1 MTNLP
6 PRSLITRLGIPP
18 TLAWGY
24 LGLLLFMI
32 GDGVESGYLSPYLID
47 QGISESRVALLFT
60 VYGVA
65 AAIAAWLSGVLSDL
79 WGPRRVMWAGLGIWG
94 VFQLLFLVAA
104 LPATSYPLMMLGYG
118 LRGLGYPLFA
128 YGFLVWIAGVAP
140 RARLSTA
147 MGWFWFA
154 FTGGLPTLGSLVASG
169 LIPHIGAY
177 ATLWAALVLVA
188 AGGLIALLLVRDGRG
203 DKWPRA
209 GGEGQQSDGEGPLA
223 TLLGSVTILWR
234 NPRVGIGSLVR
245 VINTASQFGF
255 FVIMPIHFTKT
266 VGFSLTQWL
275 HLLSAMFATNIFAN
289 LLCGVI
295 GDRLG
300 WRHTIAWVGG
310 AGCTL
315 STLLLFYVPEAA
327 GANFPL
333 ALAVAAFYG
342 ATLAGYV
349 PVSALMPSL
358 EPKHKGQ
365 ALAALNLGAGASTFV
380 GPAVVAAF
388 VGPLGVEGVVWIF
401 AGMYAVSTVLALFLK
416 LPDDAGRAADAAAP
430 ADADAAGA
438 DGRPGTTSTA
448 SAPA

>member
-1 MTNLP
+1 MKNTS

-32 GDGVESGYLSPYLID
+32 GDGVESGYLSPYLSD
-47 QGISESRVALLFT
+47 EGVSDSRVALLFT

-79 WGPRRVMWAGLGIWG
+79 WGPRRVMWVGLGIWA
-94 VFQLLFLVAA
+94 VFQLLFLTAA
-104 LPATSYPLMMLGYG
+104 IPMDSYPLMMLGYG

-140 RARLSTA
+140 RARLGTA

-188 AGGLIALLLVRDGRG
+188 AGGLIALLLVRDDRG
-203 DKWPRA
+203 GKRQRA
-209 GGEGQQSDGEGPLA
+209 EDEGPLA

-234 NPRVGIGSLVR
+234 NPRVGVGSFVR

-255 FVIMPIHFTKT
+255 FVIMPLHFTRT
-266 VGFSLTQWL
+266 VGFTLTEWL

-289 LLCGVI
+289 LLFGVV
-295 GDRLG
+295 GDRFG
-300 WRHTIAWVGG
+300 WRRTIGWFGG

-315 STLLLFYVPEAA
+315 STLLLFYVPNAA

-333 ALAVAAFYG
+333 ALVVAAFYG

-349 PVSALMPSL
+349 PLSALVPSL
-358 EPKHKGQ
+358 EPRHKGQ

-388 VGPLGVEGVVWIF
+388 AGPLGLEGVVWIF
-401 AGMYAVSTVLALFLK
+401 AGMYAVSTVLSFVLK
-416 LPDDAGRAADAAAP
+416 LPDESGT
-430 ADADAAGA
+430 ADADGTGVRSGDARP
-438 DGRPGTTSTA
+438 DGDPAPA

>member
-1 MTNLP
+1 MTNSP

-47 QGISESRVALLFT
+47 QHLSESRVALLFT
-60 VYGVA
+60 VYGIA
-65 AAIAAWLSGVLSDL
+65 AGIAAWLSGVLSDL

-94 VFQLLFLVAA
+94 VFQVLFLTAA
-104 LPATSYPLMMLGYG
+104 IPLTSYPLMMASYG

-140 RARLSTA
+140 RARLGTA

-169 LIPHIGAY
+169 LIPQIGAY

-188 AGGLIALLLVRDGRG
+188 AGGLIALLLVRDDHGGKR
-203 DKWPRA
+203 PRA
-209 GGEGQQSDGEGPLA
+209 EGEGPVA
-223 TLLGSVTILWR
+223 TLVGSVTILWR
-234 NPRVGIGSLVR
+234 NPRVGVGSVVR

-266 VGFSLTQWL
+266 VGFTLTEWL

-289 LLCGVI
+289 LLFGVL
-295 GDRLG
+295 GDRFG
-300 WRHTIAWVGG
+300 WRRTIAWFGG
-310 AGCTL
+310 AGCTV
-315 STLLLFYVPEAA
+315 STLLLFYVPHAV
-327 GANFPL
+327 GANFSL
-333 ALAVAAFYG
+333 ALLVAAFYG

-349 PVSALMPSL
+349 PLSALVPTL
-358 EPKHKGQ
+358 EPKHQGQ

-388 VGPLGVEGVVWIF
+388 VGTLGVEGVVWIF
-401 AGMYAVSTVLALFLK
+401 AGMYAVSTVLAHFLT
-416 LPDDAGRAADAAAP
+416 LPEPSAKDTAGTADTAP
-430 ADADAAGA
+430 AA
-438 DGRPGTTSTA
+438 A

>member
-1 MTNLP
+1 MTNSP

-32 GDGVESGYLSPYLID
+32 GDGVESGYLSPYLAD
-47 QGISESRVALLFT
+47 QGIPEPRVALLFT
-60 VYGVA
+60 VYGIA
-65 AAIAAWLSGVLSDL
+65 AGLAAWLSGVLSEL

-94 VFQLLFLVAA
+94 VFQLLFLLAA
-104 LPATSYPLMMLGYG
+104 VPLTSYPMMMLAYG

-128 YGFLVWIAGVAP
+128 YGFLVWVAGVTP
-140 RARLSTA
+140 RARLGTA

-154 FTGGLPTLGSLVASG
+154 FTGGLPTLGSLVAGG
-169 LIPHIGAY
+169 LIPQIGSY
-177 ATLWAALVLVA
+177 ATLWAALALVA
-188 AGGLIALLLVRDGRG
+188 AGGLIALLLVRDDHGARPSRG
-203 DKWPRA
+203 V
-209 GGEGQQSDGEGPLA
+209 GEGPVA
-223 TLLGSVTILWR
+223 TLVGSVTILWR
-234 NPRVGIGSLVR
+234 NPRVGAGSVVR

-255 FVIMPIHFTKT
+255 FVIMPIHFTRT

-289 LLCGVI
+289 LLFGVV
-295 GDRLG
+295 GDRFG
-300 WRHTIAWVGG
+300 WRRTIAWFGG

-315 STLLLFYVPEAA
+315 STLLLFYVPHAA
-327 GANFPL
+327 GPDFPL
-333 ALAVAAFYG
+333 ALLVAAFYG

-349 PVSALMPSL
+349 PLSALVPTL
-358 EPKHKGQ
+358 EPKHQGQ

-401 AGMYAVSTVLALFLK
+401 AGMYAVSCVLAHFLK
-416 LPDDAGRAADAAAP
+416 LPDEPGAAKARGAAAERG
-430 ADADAAGA
+430 DAPEDSAAGA
-438 DGRPGTTSTA
+438 
-448 SAPA
+448 APSPA

>member
-47 QGISESRVALLFT
+47 EGISESRVALLFT
-60 VYGVA
+60 VYGIA

-79 WGPRRVMWAGLGIWG
+79 WGPRRVMWTGLGIWG
-94 VFQLLFLVAA
+94 VFQLVFLVAA
-104 LPATSYPLMMLGYG
+104 IPATSYPLMMLGYG

-169 LIPHIGAY
+169 LIPQIGAY
-177 ATLWAALVLVA
+177 ATLWAALALVLV
-188 AGGLIALLLVRDGRG
+188 GGLIALLLVRDERG
-203 DKWPRA
+203 AKRVPA
-209 GGEGQQSDGEGPLA
+209 EGEKPLA
-223 TLLGSVTILWR
+223 TLVGSVTILWR
-234 NPRVGIGSLVR
+234 NPRVGVGSLVR

-255 FVIMPIHFTKT
+255 FVIMPIHFTRT

-289 LLCGVI
+289 LLCGMI

-315 STLLLFYVPEAA
+315 STLLLFYVPDAA

-333 ALAVAAFYG
+333 ALVVAAFYG

-401 AGMYAVSTVLALFLK
+401 AGMYALSTVLALFLK
-416 LPDDAGRAADAAAP
+416 LPDDAGRGEEAA
-430 ADADAAGA
+430 AAGA
-438 DGRPGTTSTA
+438 RPGTASTA

>member
-1 MTNLP
+1 MTNP
-6 PRSLITRLGIPP
+6 PLLAPRALLARLGIPP

-47 QGISESRVALLFT
+47 RGIPESRVALLFT
-60 VYGVA
+60 VYGIA
-65 AAIAAWLSGVLSDL
+65 AGIAAWLSGVLSDL
-79 WGPRRVMWAGLGIWG
+79 WGPRRVMAAGLAIWAL
-94 VFQLLFLVAA
+94 FQLLFLTAA
-104 LPATSYPLMMLGYG
+104 LPLTSYPLMLLGYG

-140 RARLSTA
+140 RARLGTA

-169 LIPHIGAY
+169 LIPRIGAY
-177 ATLWAALVLVA
+177 ATLWAALALVA
-188 AGGLIALLLVRDGRG
+188 AGGLIALLLVRDEHGARR
-203 DKWPRA
+203 PRTA
-209 GGEGQQSDGEGPLA
+209 GEGPMA
-223 TLLGSVTILWR
+223 TLVGSITVLWR
-234 NPRVGIGSLVR
+234 NPRVGAGSLVR

-255 FVIMPIHFTKT
+255 FVILPVHFTKT
-266 VGFSLTQWL
+266 VGFTLTQWL

-289 LLCGVI
+289 LLFGVV
-295 GDRLG
+295 GDRIG
-300 WRHTIAWVGG
+300 WRRTIAWFGG

-315 STLLLFYVPEAA
+315 STLLLYYVPTAA
-327 GANFPL
+327 GPNFPL
-333 ALAVAAFYG
+333 ALLVAAFYG

-349 PVSALMPSL
+349 PISALMPSL
-358 EPKHKGQ
+358 EPRHKGQ

-401 AGMYAVSTVLALFLK
+401 AGMYAVSCALTLFLK
-416 LPDDAGRAADAAAP
+416 LPNGSEPAAADHDAAAP
-430 ADADAAGA
+430 H
-438 DGRPGTTSTA
+438 TTPA
-448 SAPA
+448 SA

>member
-1 MTNLP
+1 MKNSP

-32 GDGVESGYLSPYLID
+32 GDGVESGYLSPYLLD
-47 QGISESRVALLFT
+47 QGLSESRVALLFT

-65 AAIAAWLSGVLSDL
+65 AGIAAWLSGVLSDL
-79 WGPRRVMWAGLGIWG
+79 WGPRRVMWAGLGIWA
-94 VFQLLFLVAA
+94 VFQLLFLLAA
-104 LPATSYPLMMLGYG
+104 IPLTSYPLMMLAYG

-128 YGFLVWIAGVAP
+128 YGFLVWIASVAP
-140 RARLSTA
+140 RARLGTA

-154 FTGGLPTLGSLVASG
+154 FTGGLPTLGSLVAGG
-169 LIPHIGAY
+169 LIPHIGSY

-188 AGGLIALLLVRDGRG
+188 AGGLLALLLVRDDRG
-203 DKWPRA
+203 VRRA
-209 GGEGQQSDGEGPLA
+209 AGAGEGPMA
-223 TLLGSVTILWR
+223 TLVGSITILWR
-234 NPRVGIGSLVR
+234 NPRVGVGSVVR

-255 FVIMPIHFTKT
+255 FVILPIHFTRT
-266 VGFSLTQWL
+266 VGFGLTQWL

-289 LLCGVI
+289 LLFGVV

-300 WRHTIAWVGG
+300 WRRTIAWFGG

-315 STLLLFYVPEAA
+315 STLLLFYVPDAV

-333 ALAVAAFYG
+333 ALLVAAFYG

-349 PVSALMPSL
+349 PLSALVPTL
-358 EPKHKGQ
+358 EPKHRGQ

-380 GPAVVAAF
+380 GPAVVAVF

-401 AGMYAVSTVLALFLK
+401 AGMYAVSCLLAHFLK
-416 LPDDAGRAADAAAP
+416 LPAAP
-430 ADADAAGA
+430 GTADGAEAGA
-438 DGRPGTTSTA
+438 RRGDAPDGTASTA
-448 SAPA
+448 APSPA

>member
-1 MTNLP
+1 MKNPP

-32 GDGVESGYLSPYLID
+32 GDGVESGYLSPYLSD
-47 QGISESRVALLFT
+47 EGVSDSRVALLFT

-65 AAIAAWLSGVLSDL
+65 AAVAAWLSGVLSDL
-79 WGPRRVMWAGLGIWG
+79 WGPRRVMWAGLGIWAL
-94 VFQLLFLVAA
+94 FQLLFLTAA
-104 LPATSYPLMMLGYG
+104 IPMNSYPLMMLGYG

-140 RARLSTA
+140 LARLGTA

-177 ATLWAALVLVA
+177 ATLWAALALVA
-188 AGGLIALLLVRDGRG
+188 AGGLIALLLVRDDRG
-203 DKWPRA
+203 GKQPRSEDA
-209 GGEGQQSDGEGPLA
+209 GPLA

-234 NPRVGIGSLVR
+234 NPRVGVGSLVR

-255 FVIMPIHFTKT
+255 FVIMPLHFTRA
-266 VGFSLTQWL
+266 VGFTLTEWL

-289 LLCGVI
+289 LLFGVV

-300 WRHTIAWVGG
+300 WRRTIGWFGG

-315 STLLLFYVPEAA
+315 STLLLFYVPNAA

-333 ALAVAAFYG
+333 ALVVAAFYG

-349 PVSALMPSL
+349 PLSALVPSL
-358 EPKHKGQ
+358 EPRHKGQ

-388 VGPLGVEGVVWIF
+388 AGPLGLEGVVWIF
-401 AGMYAVSTVLALFLK
+401 AGMYAVSTVLSFVLK
-416 LPDDAGRAADAAAP
+416 LPDDPDP
-430 ADADAAGA
+430 ADADGTGA
-438 DGRPGTTSTA
+438 RSGDARPDGDPAPA

>member
-1 MTNLP
+1 MTNSP

-32 GDGVESGYLSPYLID
+32 GDGVESGYLSPYLLD
-47 QGISESRVALLFT
+47 QHLSESRVALLFT
-60 VYGVA
+60 VYGIA
-65 AAIAAWLSGVLSDL
+65 AGIAAWLSGVLSDL

-94 VFQLLFLVAA
+94 VFQILFLIAA
-104 LPATSYPLMMLGYG
+104 IPLTSYPLMMAGYG

-140 RARLSTA
+140 RARLGTA

-169 LIPHIGAY
+169 LIPQIGAY
-177 ATLWAALVLVA
+177 ATLWAALVLVV
-188 AGGLIALLLVRDGRG
+188 AGGLIALLLVRDEHGGRR
-203 DKWPRA
+203 PRA
-209 GGEGQQSDGEGPLA
+209 EGEGPVA
-223 TLLGSVTILWR
+223 TLVGSVTILWR
-234 NPRVGIGSLVR
+234 NPRVGVGSLVR

-255 FVIMPIHFTKT
+255 FVIMPIHFTRT
-266 VGFSLTQWL
+266 VGFTLTEWL

-289 LLCGVI
+289 LLFGVL
-295 GDRLG
+295 GDRFG
-300 WRHTIAWVGG
+300 WRRTIAWFGG

-315 STLLLFYVPEAA
+315 STLLLFYVPHAA

-333 ALAVAAFYG
+333 ALLVAAFYG

-349 PVSALMPSL
+349 PLSALVPTL
-358 EPKHKGQ
+358 EPKHQGQ

-388 VGPLGVEGVVWIF
+388 VGTLGVEGVVWIF
-401 AGMYAVSTVLALFLK
+401 AGMYAVSTVLAHFLT
-416 LPDDAGRAADAAAP
+416 LPEPGAKDPAGAADTAP
-430 ADADAAGA
+430 TA
-438 DGRPGTTSTA
+438 A

>member
-1 MTNLP
+1 MKNPLP
-6 PRSLITRLGIPP
+6 SPFPSPLPRPPIARAAVRLGIPP

-47 QGISESRVALLFT
+47 QGVPEPRVALLFT
-60 VYGVA
+60 VYGIA
-65 AAIAAWLSGVLSDL
+65 AGVAAWLSGVLSEL
-79 WGPRRVMWAGLGIWG
+79 WGPRRVMWTGLAIWG
-94 VFQLLFLVAA
+94 AFQAVFLAVAVP
-104 LPATSYPLMMLGYG
+104 LGSYPLMMLGYG

-188 AGGLIALLLVRDGRG
+188 VGGLIALLLVRDDRG
-203 DKWPRA
+203 GPRPRS
-209 GGEGQQSDGEGPLA
+209 EGDGPLA

-234 NPRVGIGSLVR
+234 NPRVGTGALVR
-245 VINTASQFGF
+245 TVNTASQFGF
-255 FVIMPIHFTKT
+255 FVILPVHFTRT

-275 HLLSAMFATNIFAN
+275 HLLSAMFATNIVAN
-289 LLCGVI
+289 LLCGMI
-295 GDRLG
+295 GDRFG
-300 WRHTIAWVGG
+300 WRRTIAWCGG
-310 AGCTL
+310 AGCTV
-315 STLLLFYVPEAA
+315 STLLLFYVPQAA
-327 GANFPL
+327 GAHFGL
-333 ALAVAAFYG
+333 ALVVAAFYG

-349 PVSALMPSL
+349 PISALMPSL
-358 EPKHKGQ
+358 EPRHQGQ

-380 GPAVVAAF
+380 GPAVVAVFA
-388 VGPLGVEGVVWIF
+388 GPFGVEGVVWIF
-401 AGMYAVSTVLALFLK
+401 AGMYAVSTVLTVFLK
-416 LPDDAGRAADAAAP
+416 LPDEPDTAPAGAATAAAP
-430 ADADAAGA
+430 AA
-438 DGRPGTTSTA
+438 PSA

>member
-1 MTNLP
+1 MTNPPLP
-6 PRSLITRLGIPP
+6 APRALPARLGIPP

-32 GDGVESGYLSPYLID
+32 GDGVESGYLSPYLIER
-47 QGISESRVALLFT
+47 GIPESRVALLFT
-60 VYGVA
+60 VYGIA

-79 WGPRRVMWAGLGIWG
+79 WGPRRVMATGLAVWAA
-94 VFQLLFLVAA
+94 FQLLFLTAA
-104 LPATSYPLMMLGYG
+104 LPLTSYPLMLLGYG

-140 RARLSTA
+140 RARLGTA

-169 LIPHIGAY
+169 LIPRIGAY
-177 ATLWAALVLVA
+177 ATLWAALALVV
-188 AGGLIALLLVRDGRG
+188 AGGLTALLLVRDAHGA
-203 DKWPRA
+203 PRPRTA
-209 GGEGQQSDGEGPLA
+209 GEGPLA
-223 TLLGSVTILWR
+223 TLVGSVTVLWR
-234 NPRVGIGSLVR
+234 NPRVGAGSLVR

-255 FVIMPIHFTKT
+255 FVVLPVHFTKT
-266 VGFSLTQWL
+266 VGFTLTQWL

-289 LLCGVI
+289 LLFGVV
-295 GDRLG
+295 GDRIG
-300 WRHTIAWVGG
+300 WRRTIAWCGG

-315 STLLLFYVPEAA
+315 STLTLFYVPTAA
-327 GANFPL
+327 GPNFPL
-333 ALAVAAFYG
+333 ALLVAAFYG

-349 PVSALMPSL
+349 PISALMPSL
-358 EPKHKGQ
+358 EPRHKGQ

-401 AGMYAVSTVLALFLK
+401 AGMYAVSCALTLLLK
-416 LPDDAGRAADAAAP
+416 LPDPPEPAATVRTAAAHP
-430 ADADAAGA
+430 TE
-438 DGRPGTTSTA
+438 RPGAKGLS
-448 SAPA
+448 

>member
-1 MTNLP
+1 MTNPP
-6 PRSLITRLGIPP
+6 PRPPITRRALITRLGIPP

-24 LGLLLFMI
+24 LGLLLFMV

-47 QGISESRVALLFT
+47 RGIPESRVALLFT
-60 VYGVA
+60 VYGIA
-65 AAIAAWLSGVLSDL
+65 AALAAWLSSVLADL
-79 WGPRRVMWAGLGIWG
+79 WGPRRVMWTGLVIWAA
-94 VFQLLFLVAA
+94 FQLLFLAAA
-104 LPATSYPLMMLGYG
+104 LPSSSYPLMLLGYG

-140 RARLSTA
+140 RARLGTA

-154 FTGGLPTLGSLVASG
+154 FTGGLPTLGSLVAGG
-169 LIPHIGAY
+169 LIPRIGAY
-177 ATLWAALVLVA
+177 ATLWAALALVA
-188 AGGLIALLLVRDGRG
+188 AGGLIALLLVRDAHGGRRQR
-203 DKWPRA
+203 P
-209 GGEGQQSDGEGPLA
+209 EGEGPLA

-234 NPRVGIGSLVR
+234 NPRVGAGSVVR

-255 FVIMPIHFTKT
+255 FVILPIHFTKT
-266 VGFSLTQWL
+266 VGFGLTQWL

-289 LLCGVI
+289 LLFGVV

-300 WRHTIAWVGG
+300 WRRTIAWFGG

-315 STLLLFYVPEAA
+315 STLLLFYVPTTA
-327 GANFPL
+327 GPSFPL

-349 PVSALMPSL
+349 PISALMPSL
-358 EPKHKGQ
+358 EPRHKGQ

-401 AGMYAVSTVLALFLK
+401 AGMYAVSTGLTLFLK
-416 LPDDAGRAADAAAP
+416 LPDES
-430 ADADAAGA
+430 AAGA
-438 DGRPGTTSTA
+438 GAGRDATAPQTA
-448 SAPA
+448 SARA

>member
-1 MTNLP
+1 MTNSP

-60 VYGVA
+60 VYGIA
-65 AAIAAWLSGVLSDL
+65 AGLAAWLSGVLSDL
-79 WGPRRVMWAGLGIWG
+79 WGPRRVMWTGLAVWAA
-94 VFQLLFLVAA
+94 FQLLFLLAA
-104 LPATSYPLMMLGYG
+104 IPLTSYPLMMLAYG

-128 YGFLVWIAGVAP
+128 YGFLVWVAGVTP
-140 RARLSTA
+140 RARLGTA

-154 FTGGLPTLGSLVASG
+154 FTGGLPTLGSLVAGG
-169 LIPHIGAY
+169 LIPQIGSY

-188 AGGLIALLLVRDGRG
+188 AGGLIALLLVRDDHGARRPRG
-203 DKWPRA
+203 A
-209 GGEGQQSDGEGPLA
+209 GEGPVA
-223 TLLGSVTILWR
+223 TLAGSITILWR
-234 NPRVGIGSLVR
+234 NPRVGVGSVVR

-255 FVIMPIHFTKT
+255 FVIMPIHFTRT

-289 LLCGVI
+289 LLFGVL
-295 GDRLG
+295 GDRFG
-300 WRHTIAWVGG
+300 WRRTIAWFGG

-315 STLLLFYVPEAA
+315 STLLLFYVPDAA
-327 GANFPL
+327 GPNFPL
-333 ALAVAAFYG
+333 ALLVAAFYG

-349 PVSALMPSL
+349 PLSALVPTL
-358 EPKHKGQ
+358 EPKHQGQ

-401 AGMYAVSTVLALFLK
+401 AGMYAVSCVLAHFLK
-416 LPDDAGRAADAAAP
+416 LPDEPGTADAHDAAARCG
-430 ADADAAGA
+430 DAPEGTAAGA
-438 DGRPGTTSTA
+438 
-448 SAPA
+448 APSPA

>member
-1 MTNLP
+1 MKNP

-32 GDGVESGYLSPYLID
+32 GDGVESGYLSPYLSD
-47 QGISESRVALLFT
+47 EGVSDSRVALLFT

-65 AAIAAWLSGVLSDL
+65 AAVAAWLSGVLSDL
-79 WGPRRVMWAGLGIWG
+79 WGPRRVMWAGLGIWAL
-94 VFQLLFLVAA
+94 FQLLFLTAA
-104 LPATSYPLMMLGYG
+104 IPMSSYPLMMLGYG

-128 YGFLVWIAGVAP
+128 YGFLVWVAGVAP
-140 RARLSTA
+140 RARLGTA

-177 ATLWAALVLVA
+177 ATLWAALALVA
-188 AGGLIALLLVRDGRG
+188 AGGLIALLLVRDDRG
-203 DKWPRA
+203 GKQPRSA
-209 GGEGQQSDGEGPLA
+209 DAGPLA

-234 NPRVGIGSLVR
+234 NPRVGVGSLVR

-255 FVIMPIHFTKT
+255 FVIMPLHFTRT
-266 VGFSLTQWL
+266 VGFTLTEWL

-289 LLCGVI
+289 LLFGVV

-300 WRHTIAWVGG
+300 WRRTIGWFGG

-315 STLLLFYVPEAA
+315 STLLLFYVPNAA

-333 ALAVAAFYG
+333 ALVVAAFYG

-349 PVSALMPSL
+349 PLSALVPSL
-358 EPKHKGQ
+358 EPRHKGQ

-388 VGPLGVEGVVWIF
+388 AGPLGLEGVVWIF
-401 AGMYAVSTVLALFLK
+401 AGMYAVSTVLSFVLK
-416 LPDDAGRAADAAAP
+416 LPDESDP
-430 ADADAAGA
+430 ADADGSGVRSGDARP
-438 DGRPGTTSTA
+438 DGDPAPA

>member
-1 MTNLP
+1 MTNSP
-6 PRSLITRLGIPP
+6 PRSPITRLGIPP

-32 GDGVESGYLSPYLID
+32 GDGVESGYLSPYLLD
-47 QGISESRVALLFT
+47 QHLSESRVALLFT
-60 VYGVA
+60 VYGIA
-65 AAIAAWLSGVLSDL
+65 AGIAAWLSGVLSDL

-94 VFQLLFLVAA
+94 VFQLLFLTAA
-104 LPATSYPLMMLGYG
+104 IPLGSYPLMMFAYG

-140 RARLSTA
+140 RARLGTA

-188 AGGLIALLLVRDGRG
+188 AGGLIALLLVRDDHGGRRPRG
-203 DKWPRA
+203 DGA
-209 GGEGQQSDGEGPLA
+209 GQGPVA
-223 TLLGSVTILWR
+223 TLVGSVTILWR
-234 NPRVGIGSLVR
+234 NPRVGVGSVVR

-255 FVIMPIHFTKT
+255 FVILPIHFTRT
-266 VGFSLTQWL
+266 VGFTLTQWL

-289 LLCGVI
+289 LLFGVV
-295 GDRLG
+295 GDRFG
-300 WRHTIAWVGG
+300 WRRTIAWFGG

-315 STLLLFYVPEAA
+315 STLLLFYVPHAA
-327 GANFPL
+327 GANFSL
-333 ALAVAAFYG
+333 ALLVAAFYG

-349 PVSALMPSL
+349 PLSALVPTL
-358 EPKHKGQ
+358 EPRHQGQ

-380 GPAVVAAF
+380 GPAVVALF

-401 AGMYAVSTVLALFLK
+401 AGMYAVSWALAHFLN
-416 LPDDAGRAADAAAP
+416 LPDEPGTADAARRGPEP
-430 ADADAAGA
+430 AA
-438 DGRPGTTSTA
+438 A

>member
-1 MTNLP
+1 MTNSP
-6 PRSLITRLGIPP
+6 PASPRSPLARLGIPP
-18 TLAWGY
+18 TLVWGY

-32 GDGVESGYLSPYLID
+32 GDGVESGYLSPYLTD
-47 QGISESRVALLFT
+47 RGFSESRVALLFT
-60 VYGVA
+60 VYGIA
-65 AAIAAWLSGVLSDL
+65 AGIAAWLSGVLSDL
-79 WGPRRVMWAGLGIWG
+79 WGPRRVMWTGLAVWT
-94 VFQLLFLVAA
+94 VFQLVFLAVA
-104 LPATSYPLMMLGYG
+104 LPLGSYPLMMLGYG

-128 YGFLVWIAGVAP
+128 YGFLVWIAAVAP
-140 RARLSTA
+140 GARLGTA

-177 ATLWAALVLVA
+177 ATLWAALALVA
-188 AGGLIALLLVRDGRG
+188 AGGLLALLLVRDTRG
-203 DKWPRA
+203 GKRPR
-209 GGEGQQSDGEGPLA
+209 GTGEGPLA
-223 TLLGSVTILWR
+223 TLVGSITILWR
-234 NPRVGIGSLVR
+234 NPRVGMGSVVR

-289 LLCGVI
+289 LLFGVI

-300 WRHTIAWVGG
+300 WRRTIAWFGG

-315 STLLLFYVPEAA
+315 STLLLFYVPDAA

-333 ALAVAAFYG
+333 ALLVAAFYG

-349 PVSALMPSL
+349 PLSALVPSM
-358 EPKHKGQ
+358 EPRHKGQ

-388 VGPLGVEGVVWIF
+388 VGPLGVAGVVWIF

-416 LPDDAGRAADAAAP
+416 LPDESP
-430 ADADAAGA
+430 AAAGA
-438 DGRPGTTSTA
+438 PHAGAEAAA

>member
-6 PRSLITRLGIPP
+6 PRSLITRLGMPP

-24 LGLLLFMI
+24 FGLLLFMI

-47 QGISESRVALLFT
+47 QGMADSRVAVLFT

-65 AAIAAWLSGVLSDL
+65 AALAAWLSGALSDL
-79 WGPRRVMWAGLGIWG
+79 WGPRRVMWTGLGIWG
-94 VFQLLFLVAA
+94 VFQLVFLVAA
-104 LPATSYPLMMLGYG
+104 IPATSYPLMLLGYG

-154 FTGGLPTLGSLVASG
+154 FTGGLPTLGSLVAGG
-169 LIPHIGAY
+169 LIPYIGAY

-188 AGGLIALLLVRDGRG
+188 VGGLIALLLVRDDRG
-203 DKWPRA
+203 GKRPQA
-209 GGEGQQSDGEGPLA
+209 DGEGPFA

-234 NPRVGIGSLVR
+234 NPRVGVGALVR

-255 FVIMPIHFTKT
+255 FVIMPIHFTRT
-266 VGFSLTQWL
+266 VGFGLTQWL

-289 LLCGVI
+289 LLCGWI

-300 WRHTIAWVGG
+300 WRHTIAWFGG

-315 STLLLFYVPEAA
+315 STLLLFYVPDAA

-333 ALAVAAFYG
+333 ALVVAACYG

-349 PVSALMPSL
+349 PLSALMPSL

-416 LPDDAGRAADAAAP
+416 LPDDASKAEAT
-430 ADADAAGA
+430 ADADATGA
-438 DGRPGTTSTA
+438 RPGTETTAA

>member
-1 MTNLP
+1 MTNPPLP
-6 PRSLITRLGIPP
+6 AHRALPARLGIPP

-47 QGISESRVALLFT
+47 RGIPESRVALLFT
-60 VYGVA
+60 VYGIA

-79 WGPRRVMWAGLGIWG
+79 WGPRRVMATGLAVWAA
-94 VFQLLFLVAA
+94 FQLLFLTAA
-104 LPATSYPLMMLGYG
+104 LPLTNYPLMLLGYG

-140 RARLSTA
+140 RARLGTA

-177 ATLWAALVLVA
+177 TTLWAALALVV
-188 AGGLIALLLVRDGRG
+188 AGGLTALLLVRDAHGAPRPRG
-203 DKWPRA
+203 A
-209 GGEGQQSDGEGPLA
+209 GEGPLA
-223 TLLGSVTILWR
+223 TLVGSVTVLWR
-234 NPRVGIGSLVR
+234 NPRVGAGSLVR

-255 FVIMPIHFTKT
+255 FVVLPVHFTKT
-266 VGFSLTQWL
+266 VGFTLTQWL

-289 LLCGVI
+289 LLFGVV
-295 GDRLG
+295 GDRIG
-300 WRHTIAWVGG
+300 WRRTIAWCGG

-315 STLLLFYVPEAA
+315 STLTLFYVPTAA
-327 GANFPL
+327 GPNFPL
-333 ALAVAAFYG
+333 ALLVAAFYG

-349 PVSALMPSL
+349 PISALMPSL
-358 EPKHKGQ
+358 EPRHKGQ

-401 AGMYAVSTVLALFLK
+401 AGMYAVSCALTLLLK
-416 LPDDAGRAADAAAP
+416 LPDPPEPAATVRTAAAHTTE
-430 ADADAAGA
+430 
-438 DGRPGTTSTA
+438 RPGAKGLS
-448 SAPA
+448 

>member
-1 MTNLP
+1 MTNSP
-6 PRSLITRLGIPP
+6 PRSPIIRLGIPP

-32 GDGVESGYLSPYLID
+32 GDGVESGYLSPYLLD
-47 QGISESRVALLFT
+47 QHLSESRVALLFT
-60 VYGVA
+60 VYGIA
-65 AAIAAWLSGVLSDL
+65 AGIAAWLSGVLSDL

-94 VFQLLFLVAA
+94 VFQLLFLTVAIP
-104 LPATSYPLMMLGYG
+104 LGSYPLMMSAYG

-140 RARLSTA
+140 RARLGTA

-188 AGGLIALLLVRDGRG
+188 AGGLIALLLVRDDHGGRG
-203 DKWPRA
+203 PR
-209 GGEGQQSDGEGPLA
+209 GDGDGQGPVA
-223 TLLGSVTILWR
+223 TLVGSVTILWR
-234 NPRVGIGSLVR
+234 NPRVGVGSVVR

-255 FVIMPIHFTKT
+255 FVILPIHFTRT
-266 VGFSLTQWL
+266 VGFTLTQWL

-289 LLCGVI
+289 LLFGVV
-295 GDRLG
+295 GDRFG
-300 WRHTIAWVGG
+300 WRRTIAWFGG

-315 STLLLFYVPEAA
+315 STLLLFYVPHAA
-327 GANFPL
+327 GANFSL
-333 ALAVAAFYG
+333 ALLVAAFYG

-349 PVSALMPSL
+349 PLSALVPTL
-358 EPKHKGQ
+358 EPRHQGQ

-380 GPAVVAAF
+380 GPAVVALF

-401 AGMYAVSTVLALFLK
+401 AGMYAVSWALAHFLK
-416 LPDDAGRAADAAAP
+416 LPDEPGTADAARRGPEP
-430 ADADAAGA
+430 AA
-438 DGRPGTTSTA
+438 A
-448 SAPA
+448 SALA

>member
-1 MTNLP
+1 MTNSP

-32 GDGVESGYLSPYLID
+32 GDGVESGYLSPYLLD
-47 QGISESRVALLFT
+47 QHLSESRVALLFT
-60 VYGVA
+60 VYGIA
-65 AAIAAWLSGVLSDL
+65 AGIAAWLSGVLSDL

-94 VFQLLFLVAA
+94 VFQLLFLTVAIP
-104 LPATSYPLMMLGYG
+104 LGSYPLMMLGYG

-140 RARLSTA
+140 RARLGTA

-188 AGGLIALLLVRDGRG
+188 AGGLIALLLVRDDRGGRRPRG
-203 DKWPRA
+203 D
-209 GGEGQQSDGEGPLA
+209 GDGQGPVA
-223 TLLGSVTILWR
+223 TLVGSVTILWR
-234 NPRVGIGSLVR
+234 NPRVGVGSVVR

-255 FVIMPIHFTKT
+255 FVILPIHFTRT
-266 VGFSLTQWL
+266 VGFTLTQWL

-289 LLCGVI
+289 LLFGVV
-295 GDRLG
+295 GDRFG
-300 WRHTIAWVGG
+300 WRRTIAWFGG

-315 STLLLFYVPEAA
+315 STLLLFYVPHAA
-327 GANFPL
+327 GANFSL
-333 ALAVAAFYG
+333 ALLVAAFYG

-349 PVSALMPSL
+349 PLSALVPTL
-358 EPKHKGQ
+358 EPRHQGQ

-380 GPAVVAAF
+380 GPAVVALF

-401 AGMYAVSTVLALFLK
+401 AGMYAVSWALAHFLK
-416 LPDDAGRAADAAAP
+416 LPDEPGTADAARRGPEP
-430 ADADAAGA
+430 AA
-438 DGRPGTTSTA
+438 A

>member
-1 MTNLP
+1 MTTPP

-47 QGISESRVALLFT
+47 QGISEPRVALLFT

-104 LPATSYPLMMLGYG
+104 IPMTSYPLMMLGYG

-128 YGFLVWIAGVAP
+128 YGFLVWIASVAP
-140 RARLSTA
+140 RVRLGTA

-169 LIPHIGAY
+169 LIPQIGPY
-177 ATLWAALVLVA
+177 ATLWSALVLVA
-188 AGGLIALLLVRDGRG
+188 AGGLVALLLVRDDRG
-203 DKWPRA
+203 GKRPR
-209 GGEGQQSDGEGPLA
+209 GEGEGPLA
-223 TLLGSVTILWR
+223 TLLGSVTVLWR
-234 NPRVGIGSLVR
+234 NPRVGAGSAVR

-266 VGFSLTQWL
+266 VGFSLTEWL

-289 LLCGVI
+289 LLFGVV
-295 GDRLG
+295 GDRFG
-300 WRHTIAWVGG
+300 WRRTIAWFGG
-310 AGCTL
+310 AGCTV
-315 STLLLFYVPEAA
+315 STLLLFYVPDAA

-333 ALAVAAFYG
+333 ALAAAALYG

-349 PVSALMPSL
+349 PLSALVPSL
-358 EPKHKGQ
+358 EPRHKGQ

-380 GPAVVAAF
+380 GPAVVAIF

-416 LPDDAGRAADAAAP
+416 LPDDAGAADVDSATEV
-430 ADADAAGA
+430 DSAAGVDSA
-438 DGRPGTTSTA
+438 TPSSATAA

>member
-1 MTNLP
+1 MTNPL
-6 PRSLITRLGIPP
+6 PRSPITRASTPGISRAITRLGIPP

-47 QGISESRVALLFT
+47 RGIPEPRVALLFT
-60 VYGVA
+60 VYGIA
-65 AAIAAWLSGVLSDL
+65 AGVAAWLSGVLSEL
-79 WGPRRVMWAGLGIWG
+79 WGPRRVMWAGLAIWA
-94 VFQLLFLVAA
+94 VFQAVFLAA
-104 LPATSYPLMMLGYG
+104 AVPLGSYPLMMLGYG

-140 RARLSTA
+140 RARLGTA

-188 AGGLIALLLVRDGRG
+188 AGGLIALLLVRDDRG
-203 DKWPRA
+203 GKRPRA
-209 GGEGQQSDGEGPLA
+209 GGDGPLA
-223 TLLGSVTILWR
+223 TLTGSVTILWR
-234 NPRVGIGSLVR
+234 NPRVGTGALVR
-245 VINTASQFGF
+245 TINTASQFGF
-255 FVIMPIHFTKT
+255 FVIMPVHFTRT

-275 HLLSAMFATNIFAN
+275 HLLSAMFATNIVAN
-289 LLCGVI
+289 LLCGLI
-295 GDRLG
+295 GDRIG
-300 WRHTIAWVGG
+300 WRRTIAWFGG
-310 AGCTL
+310 AGCTV
-315 STLLLFYVPEAA
+315 STLLLFYVPQAA

-333 ALAVAAFYG
+333 ALVVAAFYG

-349 PVSALMPSL
+349 PISALMPSL
-358 EPKHKGQ
+358 EPRHKGQ

-388 VGPLGVEGVVWIF
+388 AGPLGVEGVVWIF
-401 AGMYAVSTVLALFLK
+401 AGMYAVSTALTVFLK
-416 LPDDAGRAADAAAP
+416 LPDEPGTAPARTAATAPSASAAA
-430 ADADAAGA
+430 
-438 DGRPGTTSTA
+438 
-448 SAPA
+448 

>member
-1 MTNLP
+1 MTNSP

-60 VYGVA
+60 VYGIA
-65 AAIAAWLSGVLSDL
+65 AGLAAWLSGVLSDL
-79 WGPRRVMWAGLGIWG
+79 WGPRRVMWTGLAVWAA
-94 VFQLLFLVAA
+94 FQLFFLLAA
-104 LPATSYPLMMLGYG
+104 IPLTSYPLMMLAYG

-128 YGFLVWIAGVAP
+128 YGFLVWVAGVTP
-140 RARLSTA
+140 RARLGTA

-154 FTGGLPTLGSLVASG
+154 FTGGLPTLGSLVAGG
-169 LIPHIGAY
+169 LIPQIGSY

-188 AGGLIALLLVRDGRG
+188 AGGLIALLLVRDDHGARRPRG
-203 DKWPRA
+203 T
-209 GGEGQQSDGEGPLA
+209 GEGPVA
-223 TLLGSVTILWR
+223 TLVGSITILWR
-234 NPRVGIGSLVR
+234 NPRVGVGSAVR

-255 FVIMPIHFTKT
+255 FVIMPIHFTRT

-289 LLCGVI
+289 LLFGVL
-295 GDRLG
+295 GDRFG
-300 WRHTIAWVGG
+300 WRRTIAWFGG

-315 STLLLFYVPEAA
+315 STLLLFYVPDAA
-327 GANFPL
+327 GPNFPL
-333 ALAVAAFYG
+333 ALLVAAFYG

-349 PVSALMPSL
+349 PLSALVPTL
-358 EPKHKGQ
+358 EPKHQGQ

-401 AGMYAVSTVLALFLK
+401 AGMYAVSCVLAHFLK
-416 LPDDAGRAADAAAP
+416 LPDEPGTADAQDAAAQRG
-430 ADADAAGA
+430 DAPEGTAAGA
-438 DGRPGTTSTA
+438 
-448 SAPA
+448 APAPA

>member
-1 MTNLP
+1 MTNSP

-32 GDGVESGYLSPYLID
+32 GDGVESGYLSPYLVD
-47 QGISESRVALLFT
+47 QHLSESRVALLFT
-60 VYGVA
+60 VYGIA
-65 AAIAAWLSGVLSDL
+65 AGIAAWLSGVLSDL

-94 VFQLLFLVAA
+94 VFQVLFLTAA
-104 LPATSYPLMMLGYG
+104 IPLTSYPLMMLSYG

-128 YGFLVWIAGVAP
+128 YGFLVWIAKVAP
-140 RARLSTA
+140 RVRLGTA

-169 LIPHIGAY
+169 LIPQIGAY
-177 ATLWAALVLVA
+177 ATLWASLVLVA
-188 AGGLIALLLVRDGRG
+188 AGGLIALLLVRDEHGGKRPRG
-203 DKWPRA
+203 A
-209 GGEGQQSDGEGPLA
+209 GEGPVA
-223 TLLGSVTILWR
+223 TLVGSVTVLWR
-234 NPRVGIGSLVR
+234 NPRVGVGSVVR

-266 VGFSLTQWL
+266 VGFTLTEWL

-289 LLCGVI
+289 LLFGVV
-295 GDRLG
+295 GDRFG
-300 WRHTIAWVGG
+300 WRRTIAWFGG

-315 STLLLFYVPEAA
+315 STLLLFYVPHAA

-333 ALAVAAFYG
+333 ALLAAAFYG

-349 PVSALMPSL
+349 PLSALVPTL
-358 EPKHKGQ
+358 EPKHQGQ

-388 VGPLGVEGVVWIF
+388 VGTLGVEGVVWIF
-401 AGMYAVSTVLALFLK
+401 AGMYAVSAVLAHFLT
-416 LPDDAGRAADAAAP
+416 LPDEPGTK
-430 ADADAAGA
+430 DAAGDSTA
-438 DGRPGTTSTA
+438 DTAPTAA

>member
-1 MTNLP
+1 MTNPPLP
-6 PRSLITRLGIPP
+6 APRALLARLGIPP

-47 QGISESRVALLFT
+47 RGIPEPRVALLFT
-60 VYGVA
+60 AYGIA
-65 AAIAAWLSGVLSDL
+65 AGIAAWLSGVLSDL
-79 WGPRRVMWAGLGIWG
+79 WGPRRVMATGLALWAA
-94 VFQLLFLVAA
+94 FQLLFLTAA
-104 LPATSYPLMMLGYG
+104 LPLTSYPLMLLGYG

-140 RARLSTA
+140 RARLGTA

-177 ATLWAALVLVA
+177 ATLWAALALVI
-188 AGGLIALLLVRDGRG
+188 AGGLTALLLVRDAHGA
-203 DKWPRA
+203 PRPRTA
-209 GGEGQQSDGEGPLA
+209 GEGPLA
-223 TLLGSVTILWR
+223 TLVGSVTVLWR
-234 NPRVGIGSLVR
+234 NPRVGAGSLVR

-255 FVIMPIHFTKT
+255 FVVLPVHFTKT
-266 VGFSLTQWL
+266 VGFTLTQWL

-289 LLCGVI
+289 LLFGVV
-295 GDRLG
+295 GDRIG
-300 WRHTIAWVGG
+300 WRRTIAWCGG

-315 STLLLFYVPEAA
+315 STLMLFYVPTAA
-327 GANFPL
+327 GPNFPL
-333 ALAVAAFYG
+333 ALLVAACYG

-349 PVSALMPSL
+349 PISALMPSL
-358 EPKHKGQ
+358 EPRHKGQ

-401 AGMYAVSTVLALFLK
+401 AGMYAVSCALTLLLK
-416 LPDDAGRAADAAAP
+416 LPDPPEPAATDRTAAAHTTEGP
-430 ADADAAGA
+430 GA
-438 DGRPGTTSTA
+438 KGLS
-448 SAPA
+448 

>member
-1 MTNLP
+1 MTNSP

-47 QGISESRVALLFT
+47 RGVPESRVALLFT
-60 VYGVA
+60 VYGIA
-65 AAIAAWLSGVLSDL
+65 AGLAAWLSGVLSDL
-79 WGPRRVMWAGLGIWG
+79 WGPRRVMWTGLGIWAA
-94 VFQLLFLVAA
+94 FQLLFLTAA
-104 LPATSYPLMMLGYG
+104 IPLAGYPLMMISYG

-140 RARLSTA
+140 RARLGTA

-169 LIPHIGAY
+169 LIPQIGSY
-177 ATLWAALVLVA
+177 ATLWAALALVA
-188 AGGLIALLLVRDGRG
+188 AGGLIALLLVRDDHGGRRPRGTG
-203 DKWPRA
+203 D
-209 GGEGQQSDGEGPLA
+209 GPLA
-223 TLLGSVTILWR
+223 TLVGSVTVLWR
-234 NPRVGIGSLVR
+234 NPRVGVGSLVR

-255 FVIMPIHFTKT
+255 FVIMPIHFTRT

-289 LLCGVI
+289 LLFGVV

-300 WRHTIAWVGG
+300 WRRTIAWFGG
-310 AGCTL
+310 AGCTV
-315 STLLLFYVPEAA
+315 STLLLYYVPHAV
-327 GANFPL
+327 GPNFPL
-333 ALAVAAFYG
+333 ALLVAAFYG

-349 PVSALMPSL
+349 PLSALVPTL
-358 EPKHKGQ
+358 EPKHQGQ

-380 GPAVVAAF
+380 GPAVVAVF
-388 VGPLGVEGVVWIF
+388 VGPLGVEGVIWIF
-401 AGMYAVSTVLALFLK
+401 AGMYAVSFLLAHFLK
-416 LPDDAGRAADAAAP
+416 LPDEAGTSRAAAGPGSATAP
-430 ADADAAGA
+430 
-438 DGRPGTTSTA
+438 A